1 MTNINFSLQLKSKFS
16 PTEWPWVLVAL
27 RQDKGVW
34 QALEKTKLGM
44 QAIESFPA
52 QPAAWSPAALA
63 LLALGNPV
71 TLDDL
76 RHSPLRPLEQDLFH
90 QASRVYESWMKDQQA
105 PENLASA
112 GLLALTY
119 REQYRLSG
127 SWQETLRSVA
137 SGLSAVQTTLV
148 CLYGMLPEPQDL
160 LRALS
165 LQDNGPTWLAAAVH
179 IFCSQPNPPVEQVES
194 LYNLSTGMRSQ
205 SILDL
210 IRVVD
215 AARPGL
221 AGLLAN
227 KLLSETK
234 GLRRLSVDKAE
245 ADDLLGE
252 FDLLADSLRLAQ
264 VHQIAG
270 QADMAVPVL
279 ADGLRVMRR
288 LRGHIS
294 AQLART
300 VAQTKDVT
308 GDGWGDTAREA
319 SLEAWK
325 QAIQLAPE
333 EARYAAGL
341 AGALVEAGRTADAA
355 TYLKSYLAES
365 AHTDRPEFFL
375 TSALIADQLGE
386 KQPAEQYA
394 FKALDLLR
402 AGDELS
408 EGDYVSLAAY
418 FLKENHIQAA
428 GEVVQHGLEQSP
440 ASRDLL
446 SLMTKIQVQ
455 LGQPENA
462 ITAAYA
468 TQAADQ
474 YQLGLGVPEA
484 ADSSANTPSIFTV
497 EGSVS
502 TEDIRHLLLGSL
514 EAVGAWGAAFD
525 ERSAILASQ
534 AKPSIEDLRALAKC
548 AAGAEKPDKV
558 IEICQK
564 ILQMDLDDL
573 TAHSQLAD
581 AAAALQDY
589 QTAIEHYNQAI
600 QLAPDQG
607 RLWKALVK
615 VQIQANQDTVAFETL
630 RAASQALPDDG
641 DIQLMLGEVYLSQGA
656 PTLALPCLRQ
666 AAEMVESP
674 AATEQVAVRLG
685 QTLYQLGR
693 LSEARSV
700 LEPVYASAVGLI
712 PESAQALGEVDQAKQ
727 IDPELAYIYA
737 RTLLGL
743 QEAVKAIPIL
753 TNVVRD
759 RPADPQPCLDLAKA
773 LMQIGDQ
780 VSGAKR
786 AIPFL
791 QRILGV
797 APDGSESG
805 YTGEV
810 DAKPGVRAEA
820 RALLAEAYTA
830 LGDWDKAMEAY
841 RKALEEPANRET
853 NKQTRLSLGLG
864 LVALKLEQP
873 EMAVAALQEA
883 AQSEPMNDRIQRSL
897 SDAYLTNGLANDAFL
912 AAKTALDLASSDI
925 DTLTWFIEQ
934 GAKIA
939 EQPGFARQTVQSEMV
954 RALKLA
960 LQQAPERADL
970 LIRLGSLLFQ
980 MGERSEALDIFRK
993 LAETDTATQ
1002 RISLSELYHAAQ
1014 TVQGIGDARLTIA
1027 LLRKAISQAESA
1039 SALYDPA
1046 KEGFSLADLYQA
1058 LMNAFEQLDDPE
1070 SALEALEHALQLDK
1084 TRAEFHAHKA
1094 DLLNKLGKFE
1104 LARED
1109 LEEALRQWP
1118 GNASLHHR
1126 MGWTL
1131 KALGDLPAA
1140 LQHVEQGIT
1149 ALDEGQGAALRQEL
1163 YLLAARL
1170 ASATLHPRRAF
1181 AYLQS
1186 AMLDTDPA
1194 YNKFEN
1200 VILRAE
1206 MALEAG
1212 DTEAAAE
1219 AVAVL
1224 EKQAPD
1230 LPRVQA
1236 ASGRRAIREGKRE
1249 EGRKK
1254 CTSAVKSYIKYMEN
1268 LGGQTPATTKE
1279 QFLAELLAMGQA
1291 AIENR
1296 DWKEALSVFRQ
1307 AVEMFPEEPLA
1318 HFKLAQ
1324 AIALCAEDQ
1333 ALCQDLDINK
1343 HAPGADCLLDPAC
1356 QAFEANLQTAAA
1368 QAGSADILQDDS
1380 LLEKW
1385 DVELKRSIGLCAR
1398 RGRAIFKACLE
1409 NAQALEYLLQTI
1421 IPEAEDIAALIM
1433 AYRRCGKK
1441 KEALKAVQVG
1451 WRPVFEGT
1459 DCRKDPLV
1467 ITQTVLA
1474 EDDLQQAIETINE
1487 AFMDSTWMTWSWPE
1501 PPMVQFLLA
1510 KIAYQAGVFPTALQ
1524 AVQQALVAWPD
1535 EAGWQAFAANIHLK
1549 QKNPNRL
1556 QALAA
1561 ATDHLAQ
1568 AASLNPQKGEYHL
1581 ALGLIYLESGQIN
1594 NAIQSLEQASQ
1605 LEPENMDGWLALAKA
1620 QYLAGN
1626 LDQAALSAEHAIEQS
1641 EEPIEA
1647 LLLRAEIAL
1656 QTSNHRGAL
1665 SRAQSVLRSKPEN
1678 PQALYLLAR
1687 ALDGLN
1693 RPAEALAALEKALPL
1708 YENPLPMQLERL
1720 RLIKRSQNLEAGLR
1734 ALQELVT
1741 QNPKQAAY
1749 LALLA
1754 EWLSEAGKQEAAVQA
1769 ARLALQEG
1777 LEGLTRKERADL
1789 HTLIGL
1795 HMRKNGQLDQAIHH
1809 LSEAIAE
1816 ASDHLDAYLELG
1828 RVYQERR
1835 EYQQALK
1842 VFQKAINLAGGDYR
1856 PYYQAGLVLKDSK
1869 DYMAAEAM
1877 LRRSAQ
1883 LAPNEVSV
1891 HRLLGAVVA
1900 LNLVHNHRLTA
1911 SEAHGD

>member
-1 MTNINFSLQLKSKFS
+1 M
-16 PTEWPWVLVAL
+16 
-27 RQDKGVW
+27 
-34 QALEKTKLGM
+34 
-44 QAIESFPA
+44 
-52 QPAAWSPAALA
+52 
-63 LLALGNPV
+63 
-71 TLDDL
+71 
-76 RHSPLRPLEQDLFH
+76 
-90 QASRVYESWMKDQQA
+90 
-105 PENLASA
+105 
-112 GLLALTY
+112 
-119 REQYRLSG
+119 
-127 SWQETLRSVA
+127 
-137 SGLSAVQTTLV
+137 
-148 CLYGMLPEPQDL
+148 
-160 LRALS
+160 
-165 LQDNGPTWLAAAVH
+165 
-179 IFCSQPNPPVEQVES
+179 
-194 LYNLSTGMRSQ
+194 
-205 SILDL
+205 
-210 IRVVD
+210 
-215 AARPGL
+215 
-221 AGLLAN
+221 
-227 KLLSETK
+227 
-234 GLRRLSVDKAE
+234 
-245 ADDLLGE
+245 
-252 FDLLADSLRLAQ
+252 
-264 VHQIAG
+264 
-270 QADMAVPVL
+270 
-279 ADGLRVMRR
+279 
-288 LRGHIS
+288 
-294 AQLART
+294 
-300 VAQTKDVT
+300 
-308 GDGWGDTAREA
+308 
-319 SLEAWK
+319 
-325 QAIQLAPE
+325 
-333 EARYAAGL
+333 
-341 AGALVEAGRTADAA
+341 ADAA
-355 TYLKSYLAES
+355 TYLKSYQAES

-386 KQPAEQYA
+386 KQQAEQFA
-394 FKALDLLR
+394 LKALDLLR
-402 AGDELS
+402 SGNQLS
-408 EGDYVSLAAY
+408 ESDSVSLAAY
-418 FLKENHIQAA
+418 FLRENHFQKA
-428 GEVVQHGLEQSP
+428 GEVVQLGLEQSP

-446 SLMTKIQVQ
+446 GMMAKIQFQ

-474 YQLGLGVPEA
+474 YQQGIAATETLNNTSENPSLFA
-484 ADSSANTPSIFTV
+484 ADVPA
-497 EGSVS
+497 VS
-502 TEDIRHLLLGSL
+502 QDDIRALLIGSL

-534 AKPSIEDLRALAKC
+534 ENPSVADLRALANC
-548 AAGAEKPDKV
+548 AAGAQKSDKV
-558 IEICQK
+558 IEISEK
-564 ILQMDLDDL
+564 ILSMDPDDQ
-573 TAHSQLAD
+573 TAHGQLAD

-600 QLAPDQG
+600 QLAPEEN
-607 RLWKALVK
+607 RFWKALVK
-615 VQIQANQDTVAFETL
+615 AQTQAGQGTEAFDTL

-641 DIQLMLGEVYLSQGA
+641 DIQLSLGEAYLSQAA
-656 PTLALPCLRQ
+656 PTLALPCLRR
-666 AAEMVESP
+666 AAELVESP
-674 AATEQVAVRLG
+674 ATTEQVAIRLG
-685 QTLYQLGR
+685 QTLFQLGR
-693 LSEARSV
+693 LSEARAV
-700 LEPVYASAVGLI
+700 LEPLYGSAAGLI
-712 PESAQALGEVDQAKQ
+712 SGSAQSPAEGDLTRQT
-727 IDPELAYIYA
+727 DPELAYIYA

-743 QEAVKAIPIL
+743 QEAAKAIPIL
-753 TNVVRD
+753 TNVVRE

-773 LMQIGDQ
+773 LMQLGDQ
-780 VSGAKR
+780 ASGAKK

-791 QRILGV
+791 QRLLGI

-810 DAKPGVRAEA
+810 DAQPGVRAEA
-820 RALLAEAYTA
+820 RAILAEAYTA

-883 AQSEPMNDRIQRSL
+883 AQSEPLNDRIQRSL
-897 SDAYLTNGLANDAFL
+897 SDAYLTNGLANDAFQ
-912 AAKTALDLASSDI
+912 AAKTALDLAPSDI
-925 DTLTWFIEQ
+925 NTLTWFIEQ
-934 GAKIA
+934 GQKIA

-980 MGERSEALDIFRK
+980 MGERSDALDIFRK
-993 LAETDTATQ
+993 LADTDTATQ
-1002 RISLSELYHAAQ
+1002 RISLNELYQAAM
-1014 TVQGIGDARLTIA
+1014 TVQGIGDARLTVA

-1039 SALYDPA
+1039 PSLYDPA
-1046 KEGFSLADLYQA
+1046 KDGISLADLYQA
-1058 LMNAFEQLDDPE
+1058 LMRAFEQLDDPE
-1070 SALEALEHALQLDK
+1070 SALQALEHALQLDK

-1094 DLLNKLGKFE
+1094 DLLYKLGKFE
-1104 LARED
+1104 AARDD
-1109 LEEALRQWP
+1109 LQEALCQWP
-1118 GNASLHHR
+1118 ENASLHQR
-1126 MGWTL
+1126 MGRTL

-1140 LQHVEQGIT
+1140 LLHAEQGI
-1149 ALDEGQGAALRQEL
+1149 ANLDEEQGVALHQEL
-1163 YLLAARL
+1163 YLLAAGL
-1170 ASATLHPRRAF
+1170 AYATLHPRRAF

-1194 YNKFEN
+1194 YHRFEN
-1200 VILRAE
+1200 VIMRAE
-1206 MALEAG
+1206 MALDAG
-1212 DTEAAAE
+1212 EKEAAAE
-1219 AVAVL
+1219 AVAEA
-1224 EKQAPD
+1224 EKQAPE

-1236 ASGRRAIREGKRE
+1236 AAGRRAIREGKCD
-1249 EGRKK
+1249 EGCSKCRKALK
-1254 CTSAVKSYIKYMEN
+1254 QYIKYLES
-1268 LGGQTPATTKE
+1268 LGGVTPATTKE

-1291 AIENR
+1291 AIESR

-1324 AIALCAEDQ
+1324 TIVLCAEDQ
-1333 ALCQDLDINK
+1333 ALCQDLEIEK

-1356 QAFEANLQTAAA
+1356 QAFEANLQAAAA
-1368 QAGSADILQDDS
+1368 QAGSAEILQEGGV
-1380 LLEKW
+1380 LEKW
-1385 DVELKRSIGLCAR
+1385 DVEMKRSVGLCAR
-1398 RGRAIFKACLE
+1398 RGHAIFKACLE
-1409 NAQALEYLLQTI
+1409 NAQALEYLLQTL
-1421 IPEAEDIAALIM
+1421 IPEAEDIAALVM

-1441 KEALKAVQVG
+1441 KEALKAVEVG

-1474 EDDLQQAIETINE
+1474 EDDPQQALEMINQ
-1487 AFMDSTWMTWSWPE
+1487 AWTDSNWMAWVWPE
-1501 PPMVQFLLA
+1501 PAMVQFLLA
-1510 KIAYQAGVFPTALQ
+1510 KTAFQAGVYPTALQ
-1524 AVQQALVAWPD
+1524 AVQQALTTWPD
-1535 EAGWQAFAANIHLK
+1535 EAGWQAFAAHIHLK
-1549 QKNPNRL
+1549 QKTSNRL
-1556 QALAA
+1556 QELAA
-1561 ATDHLAQ
+1561 ATEHLAQ
-1568 AASLNPQKGEYHL
+1568 ATSLEPEKGKYHL
-1581 ALGLIYLESGQIN
+1581 ALGQIYLESGQVQ
-1594 NAIQSLEQASQ
+1594 NAIQSLEQASR
-1605 LEPENMDGWLALAKA
+1605 LEPENTDGWLALAKA

-1693 RPAEALAALEKALPL
+1693 RPAEALAVLEKALPL

-1720 RLIKRSQNLEAGLR
+1720 RLIKRSQSLEAGLR

-1777 LEGLTRKERADL
+1777 LEGLTSKERADL

-1795 HMRKNGQLDQAIHH
+1795 YMRKNGQLDQAIHH
-1809 LSEAIAE
+1809 LSEAISE

-1842 VFQKAINLAGGDYR
+1842 VYQKAINLAGGDYR

-1877 LRRSAQ
+1877 LRRAAQ

>member
-1 MTNINFSLQLKSKFS
+1 MTNNNFSLLLKNKFS
-16 PTEWPWVLVAL
+16 PAEWPWVLVAL

-34 QALEKTKLGM
+34 EALEKTGLGV
-44 QAIESFPA
+44 QAIETLPA

-63 LLALGNPV
+63 LLALGYPV

-76 RHSPLRPLEQDLFH
+76 RRLPLRPLEQDLFH
-90 QASRVYESWMKDQQA
+90 QASRVYESWIKDQQA
-105 PENLASA
+105 PGDLAGA

-119 REQYRLSG
+119 REQFRLSG

-137 SGLSAVQTTLV
+137 SGLNPVKTTLT

-160 LRALS
+160 LRAMG
-165 LQDNGPTWLAAAVH
+165 LQEANRSWLATAVH
-179 IFCSQPNPPVEQVES
+179 VFCSQPNPPVEQVEA
-194 LYNLSTGMRSQ
+194 LYNLSSGLGSQ
-205 SILDL
+205 AILDL
-210 IRVVD
+210 LQVVV
-215 AARPGL
+215 AARPGI
-221 AGLLAN
+221 AGSLAN
-227 KLLSETK
+227 KLLGGAK
-234 GLRRLSVDKAE
+234 GLRRLSLDKAE
-245 ADDLLGE
+245 ADDLLSE
-252 FDLLADSLRLAQ
+252 FDLLADSLRVAQ

-270 QADMAVPVL
+270 QPDMAVPVL

-300 VAQTKDVT
+300 VARTKDVT

-341 AGALVEAGRTADAA
+341 AGALVEAGRAADAA
-355 TYLKSYLAES
+355 TYLKGYLAEP

-375 TSALIADQLGE
+375 TSALVADQLGE
-386 KQPAEQYA
+386 QQQAEQSA
-394 FKALDLLR
+394 LKALELLK
-402 AGDELS
+402 AGDGLS
-408 EGDYVSLAAY
+408 ESDLVSLAAY
-418 FLKENHIQAA
+418 FLKENRFQEA
-428 GEVVQHGLEQSP
+428 GEVVQHGLESSP
-440 ASRDLL
+440 TSRDLL
-446 SLMTKIQVQ
+446 GLMAKIQFQ
-455 LGQPENA
+455 LGQHENA

-474 YQLGLGVPEA
+474 YKLGSGETDIQNSGVDDLG
-484 ADSSANTPSIFTV
+484 IFAV
-497 EGSVS
+497 DGLVS
-502 TEDIRHLLLGSL
+502 TDDIRNLLVESL
-514 EAVGAWGAAFD
+514 EAVDAWGAAFD
-525 ERSAILASQ
+525 ERSTILASQ
-534 AKPSIEDLRALAKC
+534 EKPSIEDMRALARC
-548 AAGAEKPDKV
+548 AAGAEKSDKV

-564 ILQMDLDDL
+564 ILQVNPDDL

-581 AAAALQDY
+581 AAATLKDY
-589 QTAIEHYNQAI
+589 QTATEHYNQAI

-615 VQIQANQDTVAFETL
+615 TYTQANQDTAALDTL

-641 DIQLMLGEVYLSQGA
+641 DIQLSLGEVYLSQGA
-656 PTLALPCLRQ
+656 PTLALPCLRH
-666 AAEMVESP
+666 AAELVENP
-674 AATEQVAVRLG
+674 AAAEQVSVRLG
-685 QTLYQLGR
+685 QTLFQLGR
-693 LSEARSV
+693 LSEARDV
-700 LEPVYASAVGLI
+700 LEPVYASAGGFA
-712 PESAQALGEVDQAKQ
+712 PGSAQTLAESEGAKPV
-727 IDPELAYIYA
+727 DPELAYTYA

-743 QEAVKAIPIL
+743 LEPVKAIPIL

-759 RPADPQPCLDLAKA
+759 RPGDPQPSLDLAKA
-773 LMQIGDQ
+773 LMQLGDQ
-780 VSGAKR
+780 ASGAKR

-791 QRILGV
+791 QRILGL
-797 APDGSESG
+797 APDGGESG
-805 YTGEV
+805 YTGEL
-810 DAKPGVRAEA
+810 DAKPGVRAEV
-820 RALLAEAYTA
+820 RALLAEAYSA
-830 LGDWDKAMEAY
+830 LGDWDKAMGAY

-864 LVALKLEQP
+864 LVALKLDQP

-883 AQSEPMNDRIQRSL
+883 AQSEPLNDRIQRSL
-897 SDAYLTNGLANDAFL
+897 SDAYLTNGLAQDAYK
-912 AAKTALDLASSDI
+912 AAKAALDLAPSDI

-939 EQPGFARQTVQSEMV
+939 EQPGFTRQAVHSEMV
-954 RALKLA
+954 RVLKLA

-980 MGERSEALDIFRK
+980 MGDCAEALEVFRK
-993 LAETDTATQ
+993 LAATDTATQ
-1002 RISLSELYHAAQ
+1002 RISISELYHAAT

-1039 SALYDPA
+1039 SSLYDPA
-1046 KEGFSLADLYQA
+1046 KDGVSLADLYQA

-1070 SALEALEHALQLDK
+1070 SALQALEHALQLDK
-1084 TRAEFHAHKA
+1084 ARVEFHAHKA
-1094 DLLNKLGKFE
+1094 DLLYKLGKLE
-1104 LARED
+1104 DARTD

-1118 GNASLHHR
+1118 GNASLHQR
-1126 MGWTL
+1126 MGRTL

-1140 LQHVEQGIT
+1140 LQHAEEGIA
-1149 ALDEGQGAALRQEL
+1149 ALDEGQGVALHKEL
-1163 YLLAARL
+1163 YLLAAKL

-1186 AMLDTDPA
+1186 AMLDTDPE
-1194 YNKFEN
+1194 YNRFEN

-1206 MALEAG
+1206 MALDAG
-1212 DTEAAAE
+1212 EQEAATQ
-1219 AVAVL
+1219 AVAAL
-1224 EKQAPD
+1224 EKQAPESR
-1230 LPRVQA
+1230 RVQA
-1236 ASGRRAIREGKRE
+1236 ASGRMAIRKGKAD
-1249 EGRKK
+1249 EGRCRCK
-1254 CTSAVKSYIKYMEN
+1254 SAVRSYIKYMESQ
-1268 LGGQTPATTKE
+1268 GGQTPATSKE

-1291 AIENR
+1291 AIESR
-1296 DWKEALSVFRQ
+1296 SWQEALSVFRQ

-1324 AIALCAEDQ
+1324 ALVLCAEDQ
-1333 ALCQDLDINK
+1333 ALCQDLEIHK

-1356 QAFEANLQTAAA
+1356 QAFESNLQTAAA
-1368 QAGSADILQDDS
+1368 QSGSAEMPQDNS
-1380 LLEKW
+1380 VLEKW
-1385 DVELKRSIGLCAR
+1385 DVELKRSIGLCCR

-1421 IPEAEDIAALIM
+1421 IPEAEDVAALVM
-1433 AYRRCGKK
+1433 VYRRCGKK

-1467 ITQTVLA
+1467 ITQMVLA
-1474 EDDLQQAIETINE
+1474 EDDLQRAIEIINE
-1487 AFMDSTWMTWSWPE
+1487 ACADSNSLTWSWPE
-1501 PPMVQFLLA
+1501 PPMMQFLLA
-1510 KIAYQAGVFPTALQ
+1510 KTAYQAGVFPTALQ
-1524 AVQQALVAWPD
+1524 AAQQAVNAWPD

-1549 QKNPNRL
+1549 QTTPNRL
-1556 QALAA
+1556 QALAV
-1561 ATDHLAQ
+1561 ATDYLAQ
-1568 AASLNPQKGEYHL
+1568 AASLEPENGEYHL
-1581 ALGLIYLESGQIN
+1581 ALGQIYLESGQVQ
-1594 NAIQSLEQASQ
+1594 NAIQSLEQASR
-1605 LEPENMDGWLALAKA
+1605 LEPENMVGWLALAKA

-1665 SRAQSVLRSKPEN
+1665 SRAQSVLRSRPEH

-1693 RPAEALAALEKALPL
+1693 RPTDALAALEKAMPL

-1720 RLIKRSQNLEAGLR
+1720 RLIKRSQSLEAGLR

-1842 VFQKAINLAGGDYR
+1842 VYQKAINLAGGDFR

-1877 LRRSAQ
+1877 LRRAAQ

>member
-1 MTNINFSLQLKSKFS
+1 MTKNNFSLELKNKFS
-16 PTEWPWVLVAL
+16 PAEWPWVLVAL

-34 QALEKTKLGM
+34 EALEKTGLGV
-44 QAIESFPA
+44 QALETLPA

-76 RHSPLRPLEQDLFH
+76 HRSPLRPLEQHLFH
-90 QASRVYESWMKDQQA
+90 QASRVYEDWMKDQQA
-105 PENLASA
+105 PGNLAGA

-127 SWQETLRSVA
+127 SWQETLRSIA
-137 SGLSAVQTTLV
+137 SGLNAVKTTLA

-160 LRALS
+160 LRAMS
-165 LQDNGPTWLAAAVH
+165 LQEAGTDWLAAAVH
-179 IFCSQPNPPVEQVES
+179 AFCSQPNPPTQQVEA
-194 LYNLSTGMRSQ
+194 LYNLGLCLHSQ
-205 SILDL
+205 SILEL
-210 IRVVD
+210 LQVVL
-215 AARPGL
+215 ASRPAI
-221 AGLLAN
+221 AGTLAN
-227 KLLSETK
+227 KLLSGTK
-234 GLRRLSVDKAE
+234 GLRRLSLDKAE
-245 ADDLLGE
+245 ADDLLSE
-252 FDLLADSLRLAQ
+252 FNLLADSLRVAQ

-294 AQLART
+294 AQLARS

-325 QAIQLAPE
+325 QAVQLAPE

-341 AGALVEAGRTADAA
+341 AGALVEAGRAADAA
-355 TYLKSYLAES
+355 TYLKSYLAEP

-386 KQPAEQYA
+386 KEQA
-394 FKALDLLR
+394 SQSALKALDLLK

-408 EGDYVSLAAY
+408 EAETVSLAAY
-418 FLKENHIQAA
+418 FLKENCIQQA
-428 GEVVQHGLEQSP
+428 GEVVQLGLEQSP
-440 ASRDLL
+440 TSRDLL
-446 SLMTKIQVQ
+446 GLMAKIQFQ
-455 LGQPENA
+455 LGQSENA
-462 ITAAYA
+462 ISAAYA

-474 YQLGLGVPEA
+474 YQLGLVEPEA
-484 ADSSANTPSIFTV
+484 PNNSAENPGLFAV
-497 EGSVS
+497 EGLASA
-502 TEDIRHLLLGSL
+502 EEIHNLLVGSL
-514 EAVGAWGAAFD
+514 EAVGAWSAAFD
-525 ERSAILASQ
+525 ERSAILAGL
-534 AKPSIEDLRALAKC
+534 AKPSVEDLRALAKC
-548 AAGAEKPDKV
+548 AAGAEKSDKV

-564 ILQMDLDDL
+564 ILQMDPGDL

-589 QTAIEHYNQAI
+589 QTATEHYNQAI
-600 QLAPDQG
+600 QMAPEQG

-615 VQIQANQDTVAFETL
+615 VHTQSNQATAAFDTL

-641 DIQLMLGEVYLSQGA
+641 DIQLSLGEVYLAQGA
-656 PTLALPCLRQ
+656 PTLALPCLRN
-666 AAEMVESP
+666 AAGLVESP

-693 LSEARSV
+693 LSEARDV
-700 LEPVYASAVGLI
+700 LEPVYANAAGFTPGSVQTLA
-712 PESAQALGEVDQAKQ
+712 ESDQAKQ
-727 IDPELAYIYA
+727 TDPELAYIYA

-743 QEAVKAIPIL
+743 QEPVKAIPIL
-753 TNVVRD
+753 SNVVRD
-759 RPADPQPCLDLAKA
+759 RPDDPQPCLDLAKA
-773 LMQIGDQ
+773 LMQLGDQ
-780 VSGAKR
+780 ASGAKR
-786 AIPFL
+786 AVPFL
-791 QRILGV
+791 QRILGL

-805 YTGEV
+805 YTGQV

-883 AQSEPMNDRIQRSL
+883 AQSEPLNERIQRSL
-897 SDAYLTNGLANDAFL
+897 SDAYLTNGLAQDAFR
-912 AAKTALDLASSDI
+912 AAKSALDLAPSDI
-925 DTLTWFIEQ
+925 GTLTWFIEQ
-934 GAKIA
+934 GGKIA
-939 EQPGFARQTVQSEMV
+939 EQPGFVRQVVHSEMV

-980 MGERSEALDIFRK
+980 MGDRSEALDVFRK

-1002 RISLSELYHAAQ
+1002 RISLSELYQAAT

-1039 SALYDPA
+1039 ASLYDPS
-1046 KEGFSLADLYQA
+1046 KDGISLADLYQA
-1058 LMNAFEQLDDPE
+1058 LMSAFEQMDDPE
-1070 SALEALEHALQLDK
+1070 SALQALEHALQLDN
-1084 TRAEFHAHKA
+1084 TRAEFYVHKA
-1094 DLLNKLGKFE
+1094 DLLYKLGKFE
-1104 LARED
+1104 NARTD
-1109 LEEALRQWP
+1109 LEQALHQWP
-1118 GNASLHHR
+1118 SNASLHSR
-1126 MGWTL
+1126 MGRTL

-1140 LQHVEQGIT
+1140 LLHAEQGIA
-1149 ALDEGQGAALRQEL
+1149 ALEDGQGAALHQEL
-1163 YLLAARL
+1163 YLLAAKL
-1170 ASATLHPRRAF
+1170 AYATLHPRRAF

-1194 YNKFEN
+1194 YNRFEN

-1206 MALEAG
+1206 MALDAG
-1212 DTEAAAE
+1212 EKEAAAQ

-1224 EKQAPD
+1224 EKQAPE

-1236 ASGRRAIREGKRE
+1236 ASGRMAIRESKPD
-1249 EGRKK
+1249 EGRSRCK
-1254 CTSAVKSYIKYMEN
+1254 SAVKSYIKYMEG

-1291 AIENR
+1291 AIESR

-1324 AIALCAEDQ
+1324 ALELCAEDQ
-1333 ALCQDLDINK
+1333 ALCQDLDIGV
-1343 HAPGADCLLDPAC
+1343 HAPGTDCLLEPAC
-1356 QAFEANLQTAAA
+1356 QAFEANLQAAAA
-1368 QAGSADILQDDS
+1368 QAGSAEILQDGGV
-1380 LLEKW
+1380 LEKW

-1398 RGRAIFKACLE
+1398 RGQAIFKACLE

-1421 IPEAEDIAALIM
+1421 IPEAEDIAALVM

-1467 ITQTVLA
+1467 ITQIALA
-1474 EDDLQQAIETINE
+1474 EEDLQRAIEIVNE
-1487 AFMDSTWMTWSWPE
+1487 ACADSSCMNWSWPE

-1510 KIAYQAGVFPTALQ
+1510 KMAFEAGIYPTALQ
-1524 AVQQALVAWPD
+1524 AVQQALTAWPD
-1535 EAGWQAFAANIHLK
+1535 EVGWQAFAANIHLK
-1549 QKNPNRL
+1549 QKTSNRL
-1556 QALAA
+1556 QELAA
-1561 ATDHLAQ
+1561 ATDHLVQ
-1568 AASLNPQKGEYHL
+1568 AASLEPEKGEYHL
-1581 ALGLIYLESGQIN
+1581 ALGQIYLESGQVM
-1594 NAIQSLEQASQ
+1594 NAIQSLEQASR

-1626 LDQAALSAEHAIEQS
+1626 LDQAALSAERAIEQS

-1665 SRAQSVLRSKPEN
+1665 SRAQSVLRSRPDH

-1720 RLIKRSQNLEAGLR
+1720 RLIKRSQSLEAGLR
-1734 ALQELVT
+1734 TLQELIT

-1754 EWLSEAGKQEAAVQA
+1754 EWLSQAGKQEAAVQA

-1789 HTLIGL
+1789 HTMIGL
-1795 HMRKNGQLDQAIHH
+1795 QMRKNGQLDQAIHH

-1842 VFQKAINLAGGDYR
+1842 VYQKAINLAGGDFR

-1877 LRRSAQ
+1877 LRRAAQ

-1900 LNLVHNHRLTA
+1900 LNLVHNHHLTA